1 MCWCLHAIGP
11 IPTTSAS
18 PSAATGRSLARINAE
33 VIDRAKQS
41 LVDMLGLPDLA
52 GRSFLDVGSGSGLFS
67 LAARGLG
74 ARVVSFDFDPQSVA
88 CAEELKQ
95 RYHAGDPDWT
105 IRTGSIL
112 DNSFVGSL
120 GTFDIVYSWG
130 VLHHTGDLLR
140 ALDSVTR
147 LVKQGGLLYVA
158 LYNDQ
163 GRASQRWLRIKRVY
177 NRLPRMLRFF
187 VLAPALVRIWGPT
200 SVRDLLRGKPF
211 ATWRDYPRANRG
223 MDPWRDLVDWVGGY
237 PFEVARPE
245 QIIDFYQDRG
255 FALRRLKT
263 CGGGRGCNEFM
274 FSRSADA
281 SD

>member
-1 MCWCLHAIGP
+1 MPPRDRAD
-11 IPTTSAS
+11 SQDDRFAF
-18 PSAATGRSLARINAE
+18 GRNWGKFLARIDAD
-33 VIDRAKQS
+33 VTDRARQS
-41 LVDMLGLPDLA
+41 LVDMLGLSDLA

-74 ARVVSFDFDPQSVA
+74 ARVVSFDVDPQSVA
-88 CAEELKQ
+88 CAEELKR
-95 RYHAGDPDWT
+95 RYHAGDPEWT
-105 IRTGSIL
+105 IQPGSIL
-112 DNSFVGSL
+112 DDSFVGSL

-140 ALDSVTR
+140 ALDAVAP
-147 LVKQGGLLYVA
+147 LVKPGGWLYVA

-163 GRASQRWLRIKRVY
+163 GRESGRWLRIKRVY
-177 NRLPRMLRFF
+177 NRLPRMLRFL

-200 SVRDLLRGKPF
+200 SVRDLLRGQPC
-211 ATWRDYPRANRG
+211 ATWRGYPRENRG

-245 QIIDFYQDRG
+245 QIIDFYQARG

-263 CGGGRGCNEFM
+263 CGGGRGCNEFV
-274 FSRSADA
+274 FSRSPVSPA
-281 SD
+281 